1 MFERTG
7 YCVPVLDS
15 DLFSVL
21 FQRLV
26 IYDLKHNAELM
37 NCFVYFRD
45 WRSFIDS
52 FVLLRFTNACA
63 PQYVMSAVSY
73 SLNIIL
79 LKKFMQC

>member
-26 IYDLKHNAELM
+26 IYDLKYNAELM

-45 WRSFIDS
+45 WRVTYSF
-52 FVLLRFTNACA
+52 FFRVLF
-63 PQYVMSAVSY
+63 
-73 SLNIIL
+73 L
-79 LKKFMQC
+79 L